1 MDGKVDNKPL
11 KTIYIDIAEIK
22 EIILDVETFLYP
34 TRGVQLFNGLST
46 KVKTRGNI
54 DFPDNKRAEI
64 IDKFQQSGAEVFK
77 EQFLTKRKLKN
88 KSKNH
93 RN

>member
-1 MDGKVDNKPL
+1 MDGKVDNKPM

-22 EIILDVETFLYP
+22 EIILDVETLLYP

-64 IDKFQQSGAEVFK
+64 IDKFQQSGAEVLQRTISHK
-77 EQFLTKRKLKN
+77 EKIEK
-88 KSKNH
+88 
-93 RN
+93 

>member
-64 IDKFQQSGAEVFK
+64 IDKFQQSGAKVLQRTISHK
-77 EQFLTKRKLKN
+77 EKIEK
-88 KSKNH
+88 
-93 RN
+93 